1 MSFSSRRRNYMLKR
15 HRRDGMFEFFR
26 EMLNHSFVLDA
37 MSESAATTWSHFEEL
52 INEHRADPT
61 TSRLSEIVPTL
72 GDFFTHLPLRKAWDE
87 YDAKYHVSHRRK
99 VNVSF
104 NEIRHIAN
112 LAQIIAYGNLGTNT
126 TTIKNST
133 SSPASTPR
141 STSIEGSS
149 SLKMITF
156 DGDCTLYSDGAAMKN
171 QDLANSLVALI
182 LNGVHVGLVTAA
194 GYGHDAP
201 KYEARVQML
210 LTTLANHKDINVE
223 AAARFFV
230 LGGECN
236 FLLHCQYDLE
246 KNECRLVPDFKWAPE
261 ELSNC
266 TDQDMQALL
275 DVAEQTLTEAITD
288 LNMDK
293 KARIL
298 RKSRAVGLIQK
309 SNTGPSKLRR
319 ESLDECVLRVQHDLR
334 QLRSNV
340 PYCAFNGGNDVF
352 IDIGNKRVGVRGL
365 QSFFGF
371 QGEQCLHVGDQFLN
385 TGNDFAARGCCPTV
399 WVTSPLETFYV
410 VRRILSDVAPG
421 LEGTRLSDLYQD
433 SEDGKKDGKKE
444 GDGDAKK

>member
-1 MSFSSRRRNYMLKR
+1 
-15 HRRDGMFEFFR
+15 
-26 EMLNHSFVLDA
+26 
-37 MSESAATTWSHFEEL
+37 
-52 INEHRADPT
+52 
-61 TSRLSEIVPTL
+61 
-72 GDFFTHLPLRKAWDE
+72 
-87 YDAKYHVSHRRK
+87 
-99 VNVSF
+99 
-104 NEIRHIAN
+104 
-112 LAQIIAYGNLGTNT
+112 
-126 TTIKNST
+126 
-133 SSPASTPR
+133 
-141 STSIEGSS
+141 
-149 SLKMITF
+149 
-156 DGDCTLYSDGAAMKN
+156 
-171 QDLANSLVALI
+171 
-182 LNGVHVGLVTAA
+182 
-194 GYGHDAP
+194 
-201 KYEARVQML
+201 ML

-371 QGEQCLHVGDQFLN
+371 QGEQCLHV
-385 TGNDFAARGCCPTV
+385 
-399 WVTSPLETFYV
+399 
-410 VRRILSDVAPG
+410 
-421 LEGTRLSDLYQD
+421 
-433 SEDGKKDGKKE
+433 
-444 GDGDAKK
+444 